1 MTRTEPDRIALRG
14 GQVIDGTGSRARP
27 ADLLI
32 EAGRIAAVD
41 APSDARD
48 GIDVTG
54 LVVAPGFI
62 DLHTHCDFTLPS
74 FPRANSMARQ
84 GVTTVVVGN
93 CGHSVFPIGS
103 GDRRELLENYSA
115 FLAKGLTWDW
125 TDANSYRTV
134 LSELPLAVNVAL
146 QVGHGTVRV
155 AAMGF
160 DARPPNDRELEDMRS
175 FVAEA
180 MEAGAF
186 GFSSGLIYAP
196 GTYATTDEVVALA
209 AVAARYGGFYSTHLR
224 NEGPDLLHAVD
235 EAVSIAERAGMPLQ
249 LSHHKVIGRANW
261 GLTKRSLALIDAARE
276 RGLDVTGDQYPY
288 EASSTTLAALLPTW
302 ALEGGT
308 DNMRVRLRDADT
320 MAAMR
325 REILDGPNDGR
336 PKRDFEPETIMISS
350 VPDDAPAGL
359 AGKTI
364 LALAID
370 KGEAPVDTMLRL
382 LADHGGGVE
391 VVIFAIGED
400 DIRRVMRHPEIAV
413 ASDGWTLHPD
423 AGGTPHPRSY
433 GTFARVLAHYVREE
447 GVLTLEEA
455 VRKMTSLPA
464 RRLRLTD
471 RGVIRP
477 GARADL
483 VVFDPARV
491 RDTATFT
498 QPHQFCEGV
507 HHVYVNG
514 TPVIRDGAD
523 TGLAAGEVL
532 RRPDER

>member
-1 MTRTEPDRIALRG
+1 MHSETDRIVLRG
-14 GQVIDGTGSRARP
+14 GQVIDGTGAPARA
-27 ADLLI
+27 ADVSI
-32 EAGRIAAVD
+32 EAGRIVAVE
-41 APSDARD
+41 APSGAHG

-54 LVVAPGFI
+54 LTTAPGFI
-62 DLHTHCDFTLPS
+62 DLHTHCDFTLPR
-74 FPRANSMARQ
+74 FPRADSMVRQ

-93 CGHSVFPIGS
+93 CGHSVFPVGS
-103 GDRRELLENYSA
+103 GERRELLESYSA
-115 FLAKGLTWDW
+115 FLAKGLDWEW
-125 TDANSYRTV
+125 TDASSYREV
-134 LSELPLAVNVAL
+134 LAELPLAVNVAL
-146 QVGHGTVRV
+146 QVGHGTVRI

-160 DARPPNDRELEDMRS
+160 EARPPNDRELEDMRK
-175 FVAEA
+175 FVSAS

-196 GTYATTDEVVALA
+196 GTYATTEEVAELA
-209 AVAARYGGFYSTHLR
+209 GVAARYGGFYSTHLR
-224 NEGPDLLHAVD
+224 NEGPNLLNAVD
-235 EAVSIAERAGMPLQ
+235 EAVSIANGAGMPLQ

-261 GLTKRSLALIDAARE
+261 GLTERSLALIDAARE
-276 RGLDVTGDQYPY
+276 RGIDVIGDQYPY
-288 EASSTTLAALLPTW
+288 EATSTTLAALLPTW

-308 DNMRVRLRDADT
+308 DSMRGRLRDAET
-320 MAAMR
+320 VAAMR
-325 REILDGPNDGR
+325 REILEGPKDGR
-336 PKRDFEPETIMISS
+336 PKRDFEPETIMVSS
-350 VPDDAPAGL
+350 VPDNAPPGL
-359 AGKTI
+359 VGKTV
-364 LALAID
+364 LALGIEQD
-370 KGEAPVDTMLRL
+370 EAPVDTMLRL
-382 LADHGGGVE
+382 LAEHGGGVE

-464 RRLRLTD
+464 RRLRLAD

-477 GARADL
+477 GARGDL
-483 VVFDPARV
+483 VVFDPTRV

-514 TPVIRDGAD
+514 RPTIQDGLD
-523 TGLAAGEVL
+523 TLIPAGEIL
-532 RRPDER
+532 RRPAR